1 MSVIENFAELS
12 EQEQRAFAEAL
23 MKTINSEH
31 IFTGETDFKVLSVE
45 ADEMTGGLYIET
57 TNTDP
62 IETRREATWQ
72 AADEEDAYDE
82 PSDANYKISV
92 YDAVEASFKTKEAVI
107 EGYEVSLHEV
117 NYVDEEFD
125 DVEIDNISYEDSGIG
140 SYEFWGDVGYD
151 SNEYV
156 EVKGTVI
163 HNCTC
168 GIYFYAEPADESVS
182 TEPEENEED

>member
-62 IETRREATWQ
+62 IEARCKATWQ
-72 AADEEDAYDE
+72 AADEEGAYDA
-82 PSDANYKISV
+82 PSDADFTVSV

-107 EGYEVSLHEV
+107 EGYEVDFHEV

-125 DVEIDNISYEDSGIG
+125 SVEIDNISYEDSGIG

-151 SNEYV
+151 SREYV

-163 HNCTC
+163 YNCTC
-168 GIYFYAEPADESVS
+168 GIYFYVEPADEPAN
-182 TEPEENEED
+182 TEPEED